1 MTRRLQRN
9 AFFPNASIVVSATI
23 SHQTGVSSN
32 AFIVEW
38 LYLCFFCSHLTWITY
53 DTTLAIIRSG
63 SCWATKVFLLKDKP
77 FLFLN
82 FVNQPLEALKSISL
96 TSFWFI
102 SLNVTWAFFIISLL
116 ETRRPRETSS
126 NFVPSGFRPAQSTS
140 LLAFVTSCR
149 KDTFILNL
157 LPFPFSYSSF
167 IDLKVARCRSIS
179 VYFSVG
185 DCLFFYFRAV
195 FMSFSSFVWYFVS
208 I

>member
-9 AFFPNASIVVSATI
+9 AFFPDCVNSGFGYHIAPNWS
-23 SHQTGVSSN
+23 
-32 AFIVEW
+32 FIHCIYIRVAVFV
-38 LYLCFFCSHLTWITY
+38 LFLQPSWITY
-53 DTTLAIIRSG
+53 DTTLTIIRSG

-102 SLNVTWAFFIISLL
+102 SLNVSWAFFIISLL

-149 KDTFILNL
+149 KDTFILTL